1 MNPTSNSKKE
11 KLRILIADDV
21 QETRRNT
28 RLMIAEIENVEV
40 VAIASNGKQA
50 VEMTKEQRPDIVIL
64 DINMPEM
71 DGLTAFKHI
80 VQAYPGTGCILISG
94 EKSPVT
100 ESEANAIGIHE
111 YLVKPFIIE
120 ELEEAIRHVSESLGE
135 TRREMAQS
143 YQGNKSISVSL
154 EQTANEYLKE
164 GRTDEQATLIFEQL
178 AENPQCDVRWLE
190 ALAMIYAVQQEWG
203 KLKSISVRLEQKK
216 NNENK

>member
-1 MNPTSNSKKE
+1 MSPTDK

-28 RLMIAEIENVEV
+28 RLMLAAIDNVEV

-50 VEMTKEQRPDIVIL
+50 VEMTKEQLPDIVIM

-80 VQAYPGTGCILISG
+80 LQAHPDMGCIIMSG

-100 ESEANAIGIHE
+100 ENEAKALGIQH
-111 YLVKPFIIE
+111 YLSKPFIIE
-120 ELEEAIRHVSESLGE
+120 ELESAIQNITESLPKINKE
-135 TRREMAQS
+135 TLQTSQTQKIRINA
-143 YQGNKSISVSL
+143 L
-154 EQTANEYLKE
+154 EQTAIGYMRE
-164 GRTDEQATLIFEQL
+164 GRTDPEATQVYEKL
-178 AENPQCDVRWLE
+178 AENPACDVRWLE

-203 KLKSISVRLEQKK
+203 KLKSISVRLEEKK
-216 NNENK
+216 K